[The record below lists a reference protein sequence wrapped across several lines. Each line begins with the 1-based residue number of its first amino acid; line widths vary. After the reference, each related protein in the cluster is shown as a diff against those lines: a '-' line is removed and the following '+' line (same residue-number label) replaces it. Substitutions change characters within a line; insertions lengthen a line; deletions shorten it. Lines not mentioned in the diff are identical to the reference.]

1 MLKPNSPQK
10 EKKAMSNITKT
21 PQYSTMLFTDV
32 WSSVIDFKND
42 YEQAGIYTEP
52 VLGENQ
58 KVIKAG
64 TKLSDA
70 SINLLFY
77 LLYSKYGNNPIA
89 NRDVNQFKFKVFSII
104 FQYGPTWEKKLDI
117 QESLRAL
124 GEEDIQKGSKA
135 IYNTALNPST
145 QPSNG
150 SLEELNYIN
159 SQNTTNYKKSKL
171 EAYGQLWV
179 LLDTDVTGA
188 FVNKFKVCFKQ
199 FVRPEKPLLYITESE
214 EGE

>member
-1 MLKPNSPQK
+1 
-10 EKKAMSNITKT
+10 MSNITKT
-21 PQYSTMLFTDV
+21 PQYNTMLFTDV
-32 WSSVIDFKND
+32 WSSVTDFKND

-145 QPSNG
+145 QPSTD
-150 SLEELNYIN
+150 SLEELGYIN

-179 LLDTDVTGA
+179 LLDTDVTGD

>member
-1 MLKPNSPQK
+1 
-10 EKKAMSNITKT
+10 MSNIEMT
-21 PQYSTMLFTDV
+21 PQYNTMLFSDIWNNANDFLTDYT
-32 WSSVIDFKND
+32 S
-42 YEQAGIYTEP
+42 AGVFTSPVTENG
-52 VLGENQ
+52 V
-58 KVIKAG
+58 VVKAG
-64 TKLSDA
+64 TKLSDDN
-70 SINLLFY
+70 IVLLYY

-145 QPSNG
+145 QPSTG
-150 SLEELNYIN
+150 SLEELGYIN

-179 LLDTDVTGA
+179 LLDTDVTGD